1 MKKILLTILFLHVG
15 IMLFAQTILLPAPVK
30 TGGKPLIDALNDRQ
44 TIRSISDRELDEQT
58 LSNLLWAACGF
69 NREDKKTVPSSQN
82 RQEIDLYVM
91 FKSGVY
97 IYDVRGN
104 ALLLIA
110 EGDLR
115 EGLGNQSFAHKAPVN
130 LICVANV
137 DIASNRD
144 ACFIDSGFILQNVGL
159 FCASEGLA
167 NVIRGSFNKKRLPE
181 LLRLT
186 ENQIITITQVVG
198 YPE

>member
-1 MKKILLTILFLHVG
+1 MKKVSLIILFFYIG
-15 IMLFAQTILLPAPVK
+15 ITLFAQTILLPTPVK
-30 TGGKPLIDALNDRQ
+30 TGGKPLMDALSNRQ
-44 TIRSISDRELDEQT
+44 TVRSISNKDLDEQT
-58 LSNLLWAACGF
+58 LSNLLWAAYGF
-69 NREDKKTVPSSQN
+69 NREDKRTVPSSQN

-97 IYDVRGN
+97 IYDAKEN

-110 EGDLR
+110 EGDFR
-115 EGLGNQSFAHKAPVN
+115 EGLGSQSFAHKAPIN

-167 NVIRGSFNKKRLPE
+167 NVIRGSFNKKLLPE

-186 ENQIITITQVVG
+186 DNQIITITQVVG